1 MDFLYLA
8 QWLGCLAALAGGTA
22 VLWSAD
28 DVRGRPEPGRWIAT
42 GLGVLL
48 LVTVLGLWLG
58 STGVAADPVL
68 VDRADRLTDGVQ
80 LVALTFLVLFHTL
93 APRSGQRWYCG
104 GATLLTLGFGTVL
117 SAGAQ
122 VSFPQ
127 VAWSATAWLQLG
139 LFLGAGAAMHAAL
152 AGRAPELR
160 HSGTRP

>member
-8 QWLGCLAALAGGTA
+8 QWLGCLAALVGGTT

-28 DVRGRPEPGRWIAT
+28 ALPGRGEPARWVAT

-48 LVTVLGLWLG
+48 LVAVLGLWLG
-58 STGVAADPVL
+58 SSGNATRPTL
-68 VDRADRLTDGVQ
+68 VDRADRVADGVQ

-93 APRSGQRWYCG
+93 APRGSHGSYAW

-122 VSFPQ
+122 VSFPE
-127 VAWSATAWLQLG
+127 VAWTGTAWLQLG
-139 LFLGAGAAMHAAL
+139 LFLGAGASMHAAL
-152 AGRAPELR
+152 VVRAPAVA
-160 HSGTRP
+160 PPAD